1 MLTTGEVNVRI
12 AGRTLIESVTL
23 TITPGEVL
31 ALLGPNGAG
40 KSTLLKV
47 LTGELTPTSG
57 SVRMNAKPL
66 AAWSPL
72 QRARRRAILPQH
84 SGLSFPFTVH
94 EVVLL
99 GRSPHGGGDSA
110 ADRHVVRYAL
120 AATEVAHLSERIY
133 PRLSG
138 GERQRVQ
145 LARVLVQVWD
155 SLPSGEPRYLLLDE
169 PTANLDLSHQHATLR
184 LARRFARAGV
194 GVLAVL
200 HDLNLA
206 AEYADQIA
214 VLRQG
219 RLDVVGT
226 PAAVLT
232 PEIVHR
238 TFAMSALII
247 PHPVLGCPLVV
258 PMAPGGDPAA
268 ADNTAP
274 SQLREQFGIEEQRK
288 PG

>member
-1 MLTTGEVNVRI
+1 MLTTREVSIRV
-12 AGRTLIESVTL
+12 AGRSLIESVTL

-40 KSTLLKV
+40 KSTLLKA
-47 LTGELTPTSG
+47 LTGELAPSSG
-57 SVRMNAKPL
+57 NVHMNARPL
-66 AAWSPL
+66 SAWSPL
-72 QRARRRAILPQH
+72 QRARRRAVLPQH
-84 SGLSFPFTVH
+84 SNLSFPFTVF
-94 EVVLL
+94 EVVLM

-110 ADRHVVRYAL
+110 ADHHAARQAL
-120 AATEVAHLSERIY
+120 AATETAHLSERLY
-133 PRLSG
+133 PTLSG

-145 LARVLVQVWD
+145 LARVLAQIWD
-155 SLPSGEPRYLLLDE
+155 PLPNAEPCYLLLDE

-206 AEYADQIA
+206 AEYADQLA

-219 RLDVVGT
+219 RLEVVGT

-232 PEIVHR
+232 PAIVSR
-238 TFAMSALII
+238 TFAMPVMII

-258 PMAPGGDPAA
+258 PVAPGDDSAA
-268 ADNTAP
+268 ADTRAP
-274 SQLREQFGIEEQRK
+274 GQFREWLEIEK
-288 PG
+288 